1 VKIFVTYPI
10 NEVGIKYLQDHG
22 VEVVVNRKK
31 RPLKPKEL
39 EKILPKYDG
48 AITMLFDKID
58 QHFISKLG
66 PNFKII
72 ANYAVG
78 FDNIDLE
85 ATKQKNIIVTN
96 TPGILTEAVAEHT
109 WALILASARR
119 VLESNQDIKNGLY
132 KFWQP
137 SGWLGPQVWG
147 KTLGIVGL
155 GRIGSF
161 VAEIGYYGF
170 KTKIIYYDLMRDDRF
185 ELELK
190 ARHLSLNEL
199 LERSD
204 IISIHTPLNEKT
216 HHLIGKEE
224 FKLMKK
230 NAILV
235 NTARGGI
242 IENRSLAEALKSG
255 KIFSAGLDVW
265 ENEPKVPV
273 IFKGLKNI
281 ILTPHIGSATLE
293 AREKMSEIVAKNILS
308 VLKIGK
314 ALNQV
319 N

>member
-1 VKIFVTYPI
+1 MKIFVTYPI

>member
-1 VKIFVTYPI
+1 MKIFVTYPI
-10 NEVGIKYLQDHG
+10 NEIGIKYLRDRG
-22 VEVVVNRKK
+22 VEVVVNHKK
-31 RPLKPKEL
+31 RPLRPREL
-39 EKILPKYDG
+39 EKILPKYNG
-48 AITMLFDKID
+48 AITMLFDRID
-58 QHFISKLG
+58 QYLIDKLG

-78 FDNIDLE
+78 FDNIDIE
-85 ATKQKNIIVTN
+85 SAKQKNIIVTN

-119 VLESNQDIKNGLY
+119 VLESNRDIKNGLY

-170 KTKIIYYDLMRDDRF
+170 KTKIIYYDLKRDDRF

-190 ARHLSLNEL
+190 AKHMPLKEL
-199 LERSD
+199 FERSD
-204 IISIHTPLNEKT
+204 IISIHVPLNEKT
-216 HHLIGKEE
+216 YHLIGKDV
-224 FKLMKK
+224 FNLMKK

-242 IENRSLAEALKSG
+242 IDNKSLAEVLKNG

-265 ENEPKVPV
+265 EDEPKIPA

-293 AREKMSEIVAKNILS
+293 AREKMSEIVAKNIIS
-308 VLKIGK
+308 VLKIDR

>member
-1 VKIFVTYPI
+1 MKIFVTYPI
-10 NEVGIKYLQDHG
+10 NELGIKYLRENG
-22 VEVVVNRKK
+22 IEVVVNTKK
-31 RPLKPKEL
+31 RPLKPREI

-58 QHFISKLG
+58 QNLIDKLSS
-66 PNFKII
+66 NFKII

-78 FDNIDLE
+78 FDNIDLKS
-85 ATKQKNIIVTN
+85 ATSKNIIVTN
-96 TPGILTEAVAEHT
+96 TPGVLTEAVAEHA
-109 WALILASARR
+109 WALVLASGRR
-119 VLESNQDIKNGLY
+119 ILESNSDIKNGKY

-147 KTLGIVGL
+147 KTLGVVGL

-170 KTKIIYYDLMRDDRF
+170 KTKIVYHDVSRDDRF

-190 ARHLSLNEL
+190 AKYLSLHEL

-204 IISIHTPLNEKT
+204 IISIHVPLNEST
-216 HHLIGKEE
+216 YHLIGKKE
-224 FKLMKK
+224 FELMKK
-230 NAILV
+230 NAIFI

-242 IENRSLAEALKSG
+242 VDNKSLAEALKSG

-265 ENEPKVPV
+265 ENEPKVPNF
-273 IFKGLKNI
+273 FKGIKNI

-293 AREKMSEIVAKNILS
+293 AREKMSKIAASNVLS
-308 VLKIGK
+308 VLRVGK
-314 ALNQV
+314 ALNKV